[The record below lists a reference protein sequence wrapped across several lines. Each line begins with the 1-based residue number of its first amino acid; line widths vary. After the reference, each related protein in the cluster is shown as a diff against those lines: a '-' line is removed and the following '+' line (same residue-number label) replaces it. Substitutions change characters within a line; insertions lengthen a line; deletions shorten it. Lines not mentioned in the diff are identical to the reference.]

1 MAKFCTKCG
10 KPLVDGKPCSC
21 QEEATKDIEK
31 DEEIEEIEEVE
42 EVENTENDTVTSSNE
57 LVNDVK
63 SLYVGMIKKPATTIE
78 NYSKEKNVKLALVL
92 LIITAFVSG
101 IMTYS
106 LTTNGINGIR
116 TTIAN
121 KLTALVANTTNG
133 ISSILGG
140 SANITQSD
148 INSLLNGL
156 GVGEITELLNIP
168 KINVPFFDV
177 FLPTAILVFAVFIV
191 VTLFARL
198 FVGKVF
204 KGKGEFDEYLT
215 VVGVASVFQ
224 CVAMVAI
231 TLISYVSYKLA
242 FILLPLSFGLFIASL
257 IHGLKALADKNKLDK
272 GLAIAMI
279 LAGIVLVVGFIV
291 VLSVIVAAKM
301 A

>member
-10 KPLVDGKPCSC
+10 RPLVDGKPCSYC
-21 QEEATKDIEK
+21 EEATKEK
-31 DEEIEEIEEVE
+31 EKVEDIEEVE
-42 EVENTENDTVTSSNE
+42 EIEDDTVSSSNE

-63 SLYVGMIKKPATTIE
+63 QLYVGVIKSPATTIE
-78 NYSKEKNVKLALVL
+78 NYSKEKNVKLAMVL
-92 LIITAFVSG
+92 LIITALVAG

-106 LTTNGINGIR
+106 LTNNGINGVR

-121 KLTALVANTTNG
+121 KLTTLVANTTNG
-133 ISSILGG
+133 VSSILGG
-140 SANITQSD
+140 SANITESD

-156 GVGEITELLNIP
+156 GVGDVAELLNIP
-168 KINVPFFDV
+168 KINVPFFDI
-177 FLPTAILVFAVFIV
+177 FLPSAILIFVTFII
-191 VTLFARL
+191 VTLFTRL
-198 FVGKVF
+198 FIGKVF
-204 KGKGEFDEYLT
+204 KGKGKFGEYLT
-215 VVGVASVFQ
+215 VVSVASVFQ
-224 CVAMVAI
+224 CIAMAAI
-231 TLISYVSYKLA
+231 TLISYVSYKIA
-242 FILLPLSFGLFIASL
+242 FILLPLSYGLFIASL